1 MQIPI
6 LNGVYTDSG
15 SDFRTSYPVNLIP
28 VPKATGISSE
38 YLRPADGIVSN
49 GTGTGLNRGGI
60 NWNGVCYRVIGTE
73 LVSISSA
80 GAVTTL
86 GDVGSGGLVTF
97 DYSFD
102 NLAVSSGGRFYYWDG
117 TTLTQNVDPDL
128 GIVLDFKWIDSYYM
142 TTDGESLVVNDL
154 TTDSNGNLIPNY
166 PSISPF
172 KYGSSEIDPDP
183 IVAVLKLRNEAV
195 AVNRNTIEFFD
206 NVGGNLFPFQR
217 LEGAQI
223 TKGAVGTHACCIFQ
237 QAIAFIGSG
246 RNESP
251 SIYLGVNASVT
262 KIATQEIDI
271 ILQGFTEAELA
282 LCKVEARI
290 DKSHE
295 FLYVHLPDR
304 TLVFDASATQAAG
317 QQIWFT
323 LTTSTGGFGQYLARD
338 FVWCYDKWLVGDPAS
353 GSIGY
358 LTDTISSH
366 WGAKVRW
373 EFATQIIY
381 AESKGAIFYEMEL
394 AALAGRTAV
403 GVVATIS
410 TSYSLDGISWS
421 QNRSISAGS
430 NGERRQRLVWFQNG
444 SMRNWRAQRFQ
455 GDSDSQLTFA
465 RIEAKFEALAY

>member
-6 LNGVYTDSG
+6 LNGVYSDSG

-60 NWNGVCYRVIGTE
+60 NWNGVCYRVIGTK
-73 LVSISSA
+73 LVSISIA

-102 NLAVSSGGRFYYWDG
+102 YLSIASGGRLYFWDG
-117 TTLTQNVDPDL
+117 ATLTQNTDVDL
-128 GIVLDFKWIDSYYM
+128 GTVLSQMAIDGYFM
-142 TTDGESLVVNDL
+142 TTDGEALVVTELND
-154 TTDSNGNLIPNY
+154 
-166 PSISPF
+166 PF
-172 KYGSSEIDPDP
+172 SVNPLKYGSSEIDPDP

-195 AVNRNTIEFFD
+195 AVNRHTIEFFD

-237 QAIAFIGSG
+237 QTIAFIGGG

-251 SIYLGVNASVT
+251 SIYLGVNASTT
-262 KIATQEIDI
+262 KIATQEIDT
-271 ILQGFTEAELA
+271 ILQGIVESELA

-323 LTTSTGGFGQYLARD
+323 LTTATGGFSQYLARD
-338 FVWCYDKWLVGDPAS
+338 FVWCYDKWLVGDPSS

-358 LTDTISSH
+358 LSSTISSH
-366 WGAKVRW
+366 WGVKVRW

-381 AESKGAIFYEMEL
+381 AESKGAIFNEMEL
-394 AALAGRTAV
+394 VALAGRTAV

>member
-15 SDFRTSYPVNLIP
+15 PEFRTSYPVNLVP
-28 VPKATGISSE
+28 VPKGTGISSE
-38 YLRPADGIVSN
+38 YLRPADGIISN

-60 NWNGVCYRVIGTE
+60 NWNGVCYRVIGTK
-73 LVSISSA
+73 LVSIYST

-86 GDVGSGGLVTF
+86 GDVGGGGLVTF

-102 NLAVSSGGRFYYWDG
+102 NLAVSSGGRLYYWDG
-117 TTLTQNVDPDL
+117 ATLTQNTDLDL
-128 GIVLDFKWIDSYYM
+128 GTALDVIWIDGYFM
-142 TTDGESLVVNDL
+142 TTDGEALVVTELND
-154 TTDSNGNLIPNY
+154 
-166 PSISPF
+166 PF
-172 KYGSSEIDPDP
+172 TVNPLKYGSSEIDPDP
-183 IVAVLKLRNEAV
+183 VVAVLKLRNEAV
-195 AVNRNTIEFFD
+195 AVNRRTIEFFD

-223 TKGAVGTHACCIFQ
+223 AKGCVGTYACCIFQ
-237 QAIAFIGSG
+237 QTIAFIGSG

-251 SIYLGVNASVT
+251 SIYLGVNATAT
-262 KIATQEIDI
+262 KIATQEIDT
-271 ILQGFTEAELA
+271 ILQTFTEAELA
-282 LCKVEARI
+282 LCKIESRI

-304 TLVFDASATQAAG
+304 TLVFDGGASQAAG
-317 QQIWFT
+317 QQVWFT
-323 LTTSTGGFGQYLARD
+323 LTTSTGGFSQYLARD
-338 FVWCYDKWLVGDPAS
+338 FVWCYDKWLVGDPTS

-358 LTDTISSH
+358 LSNTVGSH

-373 EFATQIIY
+373 EFATQIVY
-381 AESKGAIFYEMEL
+381 AESKGAVFNEL
-394 AALAGRTAV
+394 ELVALTGRTAV
-403 GVVATIS
+403 GVDATIS

-421 QNRSISAGS
+421 QNRFISAGS

-455 GDSDSQLTFA
+455 GDSDSQITFA